1 MCCWKWRSEDFVGY
15 YDRMWPKIKA
25 RKPDIVVVNK
35 NETRC
40 ATIDIA
46 IPGDMRVSE
55 KEKQKNWE
63 IPGTKDRNQKNAE
76 H

>member
-1 MCCWKWRSEDFVGY
+1 MTKDKG
-15 YDRMWPKIKA
+15 KKA

-40 ATIDIA
+40 AIIDIA
-46 IPGDMRVSE
+46 IPGDMRVGE
-55 KEKQKNWE
+55 KQKQKNWE
-63 IPGTKDRNQKNAE
+63 IPGTKERNQKNAE

>member
-1 MCCWKWRSEDFVGY
+1 MTKDKG
-15 YDRMWPKIKA
+15 KKA

-40 ATIDIA
+40 AIIDIA
-46 IPGDMRVSE
+46 ISGDMRELVKKRS
-55 KEKQKNWE
+55 KKIE
-63 IPGTKDRNQKNAE
+63 IPGTKERNQKNAE